1 MCAELSYFWSDNGIG
16 DASES
21 PYSDYEFVSQ
31 VFRFVL
37 QYDRETMGPIDTGDP
52 AYTGGLIVNT
62 GAGQVTVQTGV
73 ALVDGTFYK
82 NSAAVN
88 VAIPTP
94 AASTRVDRIVLR
106 KDFGAQT
113 VRVTRIAGVEGGGA
127 PSVTQTDGVTWDV
140 KLATVSITTAGAI
153 TVTQEAVA
161 VRTPLG
167 PGYKFALAAGNI
179 TGLAAG
185 AFGDINVSFTVG
197 PGTWLIWGTLE
208 FTPVTATGDRQVK
221 ILDNTGGGPISIN
234 RRGIETNE
242 LTQRQVVACAP
253 QIVDFAVTSQVKMQF
268 YPGHVNDTVI
278 GSGASIAITSM
289 IGIRVV

>member
-1 MCAELSYFWSDNGIG
+1 MTESSFFWNDNGIG
-16 DASES
+16 DASLS
-21 PYSDYEFVSQ
+21 PYSDYEFVSE

-52 AYTGGLIVNT
+52 AYTGGLVVNA

-73 ALVDGTFYK
+73 ALVDGSFYK
-82 NSAAVN
+82 NSAAVI
-88 VAIPTP
+88 VAILTP

-113 VRVTRIAGVEGGGA
+113 VRIFRIAGTEGAGA
-127 PSVTQTDGVTWDV
+127 PSITQTDGVTWDV
-140 KLATVSITTAGAI
+140 KLATVSITTGGVI

-161 VRTPLG
+161 VRSPLG

-185 AFGDINVSFTVG
+185 AFGDINVAFTVG
-197 PGTWLIWGTLE
+197 PGTWLLWGTLE
-208 FTPVTATGDRQVK
+208 FTPVTATGDRQAR
-221 ILDNTGGGPISIN
+221 ILDNTGGGAISNN
-234 RRGIETNE
+234 RRGIETDE
-242 LTQRQVVACAP
+242 LTQRQVVSLAP

-278 GSGASIAITSM
+278 GSGSSIAISSM
-289 IGIRVV
+289 VAIRVI

>member
-1 MCAELSYFWSDNGIG
+1 METSYFWNDNGVG

-21 PYSDYEFVSQ
+21 PYSDFEFVSQ

-37 QYDRETMGPIDTGDP
+37 QYDRETMGTIDTGDP
-52 AYTGGLIVNT
+52 SFTGGLVVNA

-73 ALVDGTFYK
+73 ALVDGSLYK
-82 NSAAVN
+82 NTAAVN

-113 VRVTRIAGVEGGGA
+113 VRITRIAGVEGGGA
-127 PSVTQTDGVTWDV
+127 PSITQTDGVTWDV
-140 KLATVSITTAGAI
+140 KLASVSITTAGAI
-153 TVTQEAVA
+153 TVTQEAVV

-167 PGYKFALAAGNI
+167 PGYKFALANGNV
-179 TGLAAG
+179 TTFTAS
-185 AFGDINVSFTVG
+185 AFNDINVSFTVG
-197 PGTWLIWGTLE
+197 PGVWLIWGTLE
-208 FTPVTATGDRQVK
+208 FTPSTTTGDRRVQ
-221 ILDNTGGGPISIN
+221 ILDNTGGGALSTN

-242 LTQRQVVACAP
+242 LSQRQVISCAP
-253 QIVDFAVTSQVKMQF
+253 QITDFAVTSQVKMQF
-268 YPGHVNDTVI
+268 YAADTADTVI

-289 IGIRVV
+289 VGIRVI